1 MNKSFL
7 PIGSVVLLEGASK
20 MIMINGYCAVT
31 SSVKD
36 KVFDYRGC
44 PYPEGIIDSEG
55 VALFDDVQ
63 IEKVCFEGFRNDESK
78 EFIQKL
84 ETIVNK

>member
-44 PYPEGIIDSEG
+44 PYPEGIIAVSYTHLTLPTK
-55 VALFDDVQ
+55 A
-63 IEKVCFEGFRNDESK
+63 
-78 EFIQKL
+78 
-84 ETIVNK
+84 